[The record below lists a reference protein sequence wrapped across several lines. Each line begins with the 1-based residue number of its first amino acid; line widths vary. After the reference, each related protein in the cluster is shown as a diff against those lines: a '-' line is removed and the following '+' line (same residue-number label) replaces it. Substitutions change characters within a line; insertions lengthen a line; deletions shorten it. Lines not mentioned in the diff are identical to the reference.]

1 MSQITAANDSRGRV
15 ASFVDGSIVRSE
27 SSTNVTL
34 THSMNVHFV
43 DWRDADFGEICFGH
57 QQTSKDAAYQVCKRC
72 MDIVISVAA
81 IVLLFPVIIIA
92 AALIRICSRGPVLF
106 TQIRVGKRGKTFRCF
121 KFRSMV
127 PNAESLK
134 KDLLKANEHCDPRT
148 FKIMDDPRITPLGR
162 ILRRFSIDELPQILN
177 VLTGQMSIVGP
188 RPPLPCEVA
197 MYSTSDFQ
205 RLSVK
210 PGLTCIWQ
218 ISGRSRL
225 PFSAQVKLDLEYIRT
240 RGLAKDVAI
249 ILRTIPVVLSGD
261 GAA

>member
-1 MSQITAANDSRGRV
+1 MSQITAANDAPGRV
-15 ASFVDGSIVRSE
+15 ASFIDGSIVRSE
-27 SSTNVTL
+27 ASTIATL
-34 THSMNVHFV
+34 THSMNVHFGA
-43 DWRDADFGEICFGH
+43 WNDADFGQVCVGH
-57 QQTSKDAAYQVCKRC
+57 QQTSNDAVYQVCKRC
-72 MDIVISVAA
+72 MDIVISLSA

-106 TQIRVGKRGKTFRCF
+106 TQIRVGKGGKTFRCF

-134 KDLLKANEHCDPRT
+134 QDLLKANQHGDPRT
-148 FKIMDDPRITPLGR
+148 FKIEDDPRITPLGR
-162 ILRRFSIDELPQILN
+162 ILRKSSIDELPQILN
-177 VLTGQMSIVGP
+177 VLMGQMSIVGP
-188 RPPLPCEVA
+188 RPPLPCEVE
-197 MYSTSDFQ
+197 MYSNSDFQ

-225 PFSAQVKLDLEYIRT
+225 PFSTQVKLDLEYIRT
-240 RGLAKDVAI
+240 RCLAKDIGI
-249 ILRTIPVVLSGD
+249 ILRTVPVVLSGD